1 MRIDHGS
8 SMMVHCRTIIPTCLL
23 DFDLGSCCCDLLAPG
38 DLLDACA
45 PAEGAPAED
54 IYRGIS
60 H

>member
-8 SMMVHCRTIIPTCLL
+8 SLMPYCKTTSIPTCLL
-23 DFDLGSCCCDLLAPG
+23 DFDLGSCCWDLLTPG

-54 IYRGIS
+54 IYR
-60 H
+60 

>member
-8 SMMVHCRTIIPTCLL
+8 SLMVHCRTIIPTCLL
-23 DFDLGSCCCDLLAPG
+23 DFDLGSCCWDLLTPG

-54 IYRGIS
+54 IYR
-60 H
+60 